1 MSLLNK
7 EMKTLA
13 ILGYHK
19 IGNSPIDGWNT
30 WNYVSEN
37 DFQNQLEYLQNNHWD
52 VISADVFL
60 NAIENPDSLTQKSAL
75 ITFDD
80 GYRSNLFTAL
90 PILKKFSYPA
100 IVFVPTAFVGNY
112 NSFDADIFY
121 EPKEDICSWEELREL
136 DRNNIS
142 IQSHGISHCHFSQI
156 SAETQFEE
164 ILVSKNLIQE
174 KVGKEV
180 FIFSFPYG
188 DNGDDVPGME
198 KILKEAGYKAAVLY
212 GGGSIEPLSANRFI
226 LPRIAMGS
234 DTKLESF
241 INFTN

>member
-1 MSLLNK
+1 MR
-7 EMKTLA
+7 KTLA

-19 IGNSPIDGWNT
+19 IGPAPGEWNT
-30 WNYVSEN
+30 WNYVSAN
-37 DFQNQLEYLQNNHWD
+37 DFEGQLEFLSQNGWS
-52 VISADVFL
+52 VINVDTFL
-60 NAIENPDSLTQKSAL
+60 KGFDDPELLSEKSVL

-80 GYRSNLFTAL
+80 AYRSIITVAL
-90 PILKKFSYPA
+90 PLLKKFSYPA

-198 KILKEAGYKAAVLY
+198 KILKAAGYKAAVLY
-212 GGGSIEPLSANRFI
+212 GGGTIEPLSVNRFI

-234 DTKLESF
+234 DTKLESLV
-241 INFTN
+241 